1 MHYFSST
8 SHHMKHC
15 EMTVDDIRQ
24 FAGVVMR
31 TGSELI
37 DWLNAVA

>member
-1 MHYFSST
+1 
-8 SHHMKHC
+8 MKHY
-15 EMTVDDIRQ
+15 EMIFDDIPQ

-37 DWLNAVA
+37 VWLNAVA